1 MKKLILVLA
10 LLCCSPAL
18 AQECGDV
25 NENGEVT
32 AADALGVLQSA
43 VGLGALSCRTGDFV
57 ALEDRVALIE
67 EGPRILGF
75 ATFGGGPPAPTTGR
89 IVWAGLVGIRA
100 AGKWCQASFPA
111 EPRAHM
117 CTEEE
122 MRVAHAIGNY
132 DASTEDAA
140 GRVVSNNESY
150 HAYFS
155 GDDRFN
161 GDLWNCVAYTVDVD
175 GSAASPIAYGFESP
189 QGRLARI
196 SSLVGPTDGLP
207 YSWIE
212 LGYAECSDAHPIFCC
227 R

>member
-75 ATFGGGPPAPTTGR
+75 AGSWTTGR
-89 IVWAGLVGIRA
+89 IIWNGLVGLPA
-100 AGKWCQASFPA
+100 AAALCQASYPL
-111 EPRAHM
+111 EPKAHM
-117 CTEEE
+117 CGDVELVT
-122 MRVAHAIGNY
+122 AHTAGNY
-132 DASTEDAA
+132 DINIEDSP
-140 GRVVSNNESY
+140 GRVLSLS
-150 HAYFS
+150 H
-155 GDDRFN
+155 DDGGVVGFEDR
-161 GDLWNCVAYTVDVD
+161 WNCQAYTCDD
-175 GSAASPIAYGFESP
+175 PAEYPEGTIGGGCTGGDF
-189 QGRLARI
+189 GNIGMLAKI
-196 SSLVGPTDGLP
+196 TSLTGPSDGLD
-207 YSWIE
+207 YSWVGWE
-212 LGYAECSDAHPIFCC
+212 RGLVCDTLYPVFCC

>member
-1 MKKLILVLA
+1 M
-10 LLCCSPAL
+10 
-18 AQECGDV
+18 

-43 VGLGALSCRTGDFV
+43 VGLGTLSCRTGDFV

-122 MRVAHAIGNY
+122 MRAAHTTGNY
-132 DASTEDAA
+132 DALIEDTA
-140 GRVVSNNESY
+140 GLVATTQFDTGRPPY
-150 HAYFS
+150 Q
-155 GDDRFN
+155 
-161 GDLWNCVAYTVDVD
+161 DLTNCVAYTDD
-175 GSAASPIAYGFESP
+175 RGSAVSPIGGIYTP
-189 QGRLARI
+189 RGRLARI
-196 SSLVGPTDGLP
+196 SSLVGPTDGLA
-207 YSWIE
+207 YSWIGIGE
-212 LGYAECSDAHPIFCC
+212 SDCGTPYPFFCC

>member
-122 MRVAHAIGNY
+122 MRAAHTTGNY
-132 DASTEDAA
+132 DALIEDTA
-140 GRVVSNNESY
+140 GRVATTSTTFALDGY
-150 HAYFS
+150 
-155 GDDRFN
+155 
-161 GDLWNCVAYTVDVD
+161 NCGAYTND
-175 GSAASPIAYGFESP
+175 GSVDSPIFDPNSLR
-189 QGRLARI
+189 GRLARI
-196 SSLVGPTDGLP
+196 SSLVGPTDGLA
-207 YSWIE
+207 YSWIGIGE
-212 LGYAECSDAHPIFCC
+212 SDCSDGYPFFCC

>member
-57 ALEDRVALIE
+57 ALEDRVAVIE

-75 ATFGGGPPAPTTGR
+75 SGSWTTGR
-89 IVWAGLVGIRA
+89 IIWNGLVGLPA
-100 AGKWCQASFPA
+100 AADLCQASYPL
-111 EPRAHM
+111 EPKAHM
-117 CTEEE
+117 CSDVELVT
-122 MRVAHAIGNY
+122 AHTAGNY
-132 DASTEDAA
+132 DINIEDSPGRVLSLSHDDSQQILGFEDIWNCQAYTCDDYAEYPEDAI
-140 GRVVSNNESY
+140 GGGCTETGN
-150 HAYFS
+150 
-155 GDDRFN
+155 
-161 GDLWNCVAYTVDVD
+161 
-175 GSAASPIAYGFESP
+175 SPGL
-189 QGRLARI
+189 GMLAKI
-196 SSLVGPTDGLP
+196 TSLTGPSDGLD
-207 YSWIE
+207 YSWVGWE
-212 LGYAECSDAHPIFCC
+212 RGLVCDTLYPVFCC